1 MDVAARVLD
10 AAIPGLIPP
19 HSIRTEGRVPRF
31 VSVLGH
37 QGTSGNGQGRPI
49 DPTGLMGAVVD
60 EVKAELGALANGN
73 LAVIC
78 HMTMVDSISEAMVDA
93 HVDHGLVYERGL
105 ESQVTIVPV
114 ELVKGLEV
122 DTAVVVEPA
131 DICEK
136 LPKGMRALYVAM
148 TRATQRLV
156 VVHARPLPEP
166 LLAKDA

>member
-1 MDVAARVLD
+1 M
-10 AAIPGLIPP
+10 
-19 HSIRTEGRVPRF
+19 
-31 VSVLGH
+31 
-37 QGTSGNGQGRPI
+37 
-49 DPTGLMGAVVD
+49 
-60 EVKAELGALANGN
+60 
-73 LAVIC
+73 IC
-78 HMTMVDSISEAMVDA
+78 HTAMVDA
-93 HVDHGLVYERGL
+93 ISEALTDAGVDHGLVYERGL

-136 LPKGMRALYVAM
+136 LPKGMQALYVAM

-166 LLAKDA
+166 LRPKEA